1 MVKRRINQDK
11 QDRTSVYILSSLRDK
26 LNLKNGDVVDIDFEN
41 DVIVMRLVE
50 EEDIIEDPN
59 MMNWWKSFLKV
70 L

>member
-59 MMNWWKSFLKV
+59 MMN
-70 L
+70 